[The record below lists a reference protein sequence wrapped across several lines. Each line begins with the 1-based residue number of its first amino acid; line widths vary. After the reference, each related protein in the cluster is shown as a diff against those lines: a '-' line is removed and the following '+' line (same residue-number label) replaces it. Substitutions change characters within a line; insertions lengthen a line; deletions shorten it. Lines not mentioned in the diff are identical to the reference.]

1 MDFLLR
7 FWRSVHDGN
16 PGFEFSGAHCTTH
29 ASLSEIQCLPRQGL
43 GGTMTVRIHVDGRVA
58 QGSLTVFGEGIDRYR
73 EYAQD
78 HDYAARPLLWSWS
91 KERSRTPC
99 SGKSNERAVR
109 LRIHYLSPL

>member
-7 FWRSVHDGN
+7 SWRSVHDGN

-78 HDYAARPLLWSWS
+78 HDYAEAATAMELVEGTITYSVFR
-91 KERSRTPC
+91 EV
-99 SGKSNERAVR
+99 E
-109 LRIHYLSPL
+109 